1 MGRYAD
7 IAVNITNEALDR
19 SFQYIIPE
27 RLAGEI
33 CPGSYVRI
41 PFGKG
46 NRLIEG
52 YVLEIS
58 DEAKLPDERLKEIDC
73 ILNDNGL
80 VESRLIKLADFIRNR
95 YGSTMIQAMKT
106 VFPVRKKTRQK
117 SESRIRLLLSEEEAR
132 NLLEE
137 FERKHRTARARLL
150 EALMENGE
158 LEKNLVTGK
167 LNVSRATI
175 KSMEEQGV
183 IEVCTDRVYRNSG
196 LSGKTGSKTELNP
209 AQRRIA
215 EEIIRDYRSG
225 SRKTCLIR
233 GVTGSGKT
241 EIYMEIIEEVLKEG
255 RQVIVLIP
263 EIALT
268 FQTLM
273 RFYRRFGDKV
283 STLHSRLSE
292 GERSDQFERA
302 KKGEISVMTGP
313 RSALFTPFSDLGL
326 VVIDE
331 EHENSYK
338 SEITPKYHAREV
350 AAELCRLNNAMLILG
365 SATPSVESYYEAEQG
380 RYRLYTI
387 ETRAKQGAELAKV
400 ETVDMREEFKRGNR
414 SVFSRALSEGIQKR
428 LEKGEQVMLF
438 LNRRGYS
445 GFISCRMCG
454 HVLKCPHCDVALSK
468 HGNGKLMCHYCGYQ
482 REDVK
487 LCPECASPYIS
498 GMRAGTEQLEEL
510 VKKMFPY
517 SRTLR
522 MDADTT
528 KRKDDYERILSAFA
542 NREADIMIGTQMIV
556 KGHDFPWVTL
566 VGIIAA
572 DMSLYAN
579 DYRASERT
587 FELLTQAA
595 GRAGRDNR
603 AGEVIIQT
611 YNPDHYSIACAK
623 LQDYEMFYREEL
635 AFRKLA
641 DYPPAGHLLVVLAE
655 SPEEKKGSD
664 HMRDLAERAKDA
676 IIRYCG
682 AADVRLIGPAEAT
695 ISKLND
701 IYRQVMYIKSSDLA
715 ALMAVKDELLAWDR
729 NAGQD
734 RGMKTGQVRISFDL
748 DPMSIY

>member
-27 RLAGEI
+27 RLEGEV

-52 YVLEIS
+52 YVLEIGN
-58 DEAKLPDERLKEIDC
+58 EAKLPDERLKEIDC

-80 VESRLIKLADFIRNR
+80 VESRLIKLADFIRMR
-95 YGSTMIQAMKT
+95 YGSTMLQAMKT
-106 VFPVRKKTRQK
+106 VFPVRKKTGQK
-117 SESRIRLLLSEEEAR
+117 RESRIRLLLSEKEAEE
-132 NLLEE
+132 LIEE
-137 FERKHRTARARLL
+137 YDRKHWIARERLVR
-150 EALMENGE
+150 ALLENGE
-158 LEKNLVTGK
+158 LGKSLVTEK
-167 LNVSRATI
+167 LNVSQATI
-175 KSMEEQGV
+175 KSLQEKGV
-183 IEVCTDRVYRNSG
+183 IEVIVDRVYRNSG
-196 LSGKTGSKTELNP
+196 FSGEVGPKTELNSK
-209 AQRRIA
+209 QKRIA
-215 EEIIRDYRSG
+215 GEIVKSYRRG
-225 SRKTCLIR
+225 DRQTCLIR

-241 EIYMEIIEEVLKEG
+241 EIYMEIIEEVLREG

-302 KKGEISVMTGP
+302 RKKEISVMIGP
-313 RSALFTPFSDLGL
+313 RSALFSPFSDLGL

-338 SEITPKYHAREV
+338 SELTPKYHAREV

-365 SATPSVESYYEAEQG
+365 SATPSVESYYEAKQG
-380 RYRLYTI
+380 RYKLFTI
-387 ETRAKQGAELAKV
+387 ETRAKKGAELAKV

-414 SVFSRALSEGIQKR
+414 SVFSKALSEGIQRR

-445 GFISCRMCG
+445 GFVSCRMCG

-487 LCPECASPYIS
+487 LCPECGSPCIS

-517 SRTLR
+517 SRILR

-542 NREADIMIGTQMIV
+542 NREADILIGTQMIV

-595 GRAGRDNR
+595 GRAGRDSR

-611 YNPDHYSIACAK
+611 YNPGHYSITAAK
-623 LQDYEMFYREEL
+623 EQDYELFYREEL

-641 DYPPAGHLLVVLAE
+641 DYPPAGHLLVILSE
-655 SPEEKKGSD
+655 SEDEKSGED
-664 HMRDLAERAKDA
+664 HMRDLAERAKNV
-676 IIRYCG
+676 IISHCG
-682 AADVRLIGPAEAT
+682 DLPVRLIGPAQAS

-701 IYRQVMYIKSSDLA
+701 IYRQVMYVKSGSID
-715 ALMAVKDELLAWDR
+715 ALMAVKDELFIYDR
-729 NAGQD
+729 KKRED
-734 RGMKTGQVRISFDL
+734 RRTKTGQVRISFDL
-748 DPMSIY
+748 DPMNIY